1 MRNYLIVALGAG
13 LGGTARYGLSR
24 VVQSVFPPNFPY
36 GTLAV
41 NLVGSFLLGMIMY
54 LFDAEVLIRPET
66 RLFFAV
72 GFCGALTTFS
82 TFSYETMNLLRAA
95 EFLLAGTNILL
106 NVVLTL
112 FGIGL
117 AFVIS
122 KNLLGV

>member
-13 LGGTARYGLSR
+13 LGGTARYWLSK
-24 VVQSVFPPNFPY
+24 VVQTMFPPNFPY

-41 NLVGSFLLGMIMY
+41 NLLGSFLLGMIMY
-54 LFDAEVLIRPET
+54 MFDAEILIRPET

-82 TFSYETMNLLRAA
+82 TFSFETMNLLRGA
-95 EFLLAGTNILL
+95 EFFLAGANIIL

-117 AFVIS
+117 AFIIS
-122 KNLLGV
+122 KTLLGA